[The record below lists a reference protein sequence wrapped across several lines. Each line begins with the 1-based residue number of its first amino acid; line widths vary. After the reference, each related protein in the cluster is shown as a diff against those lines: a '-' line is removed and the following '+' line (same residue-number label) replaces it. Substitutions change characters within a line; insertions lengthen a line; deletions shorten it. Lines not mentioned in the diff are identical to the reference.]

1 MWLLAPGAWGKRCMA
16 YLSGDQRSQLGGSL
30 CGGFYVGACP
40 VIRLCTGLL
49 FYFWNEIR
57 APRGDKWLVFWWKGD
72 KWGCSVVTVG
82 RGVVS
87 RDWIKGS
94 YQWSLLIGA
103 ICQWFSDQKIC
114 TVYVLSN
121 EWRTSA
127 TLPCVLRE
135 VSMNLLNSIAFSIPK
150 YRQNILW

>member
-103 ICQWFSDQKIC
+103 ICQWFSDQKTC
-114 TVYVLSN
+114 TGCLIKWMKNKCYSAMCIERGFN
-121 EWRTSA
+121 E
-127 TLPCVLRE
+127 PFKFHC
-135 VSMNLLNSIAFSIPK
+135 FFHPK
-150 YRQNILW
+150 I